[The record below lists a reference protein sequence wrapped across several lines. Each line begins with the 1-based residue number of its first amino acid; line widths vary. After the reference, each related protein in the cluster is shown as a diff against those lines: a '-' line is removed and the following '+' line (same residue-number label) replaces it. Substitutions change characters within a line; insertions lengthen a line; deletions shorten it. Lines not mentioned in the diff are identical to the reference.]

1 MIIPSASAPNL
12 RELATPELREGSERI
27 PSPAPTV
34 ASSIDAQIA
43 GLAGYGDTSAYN
55 TDDEADLV
63 PREPLDAAMDTDGDV
78 ELAEAEPDPIEEAV
92 SYTYAVRRS

>member
-1 MIIPSASAPNL
+1 MVEQEFKDL

-63 PREPLDAAMDTDGDV
+63 PREPQDAAMDTDGDV